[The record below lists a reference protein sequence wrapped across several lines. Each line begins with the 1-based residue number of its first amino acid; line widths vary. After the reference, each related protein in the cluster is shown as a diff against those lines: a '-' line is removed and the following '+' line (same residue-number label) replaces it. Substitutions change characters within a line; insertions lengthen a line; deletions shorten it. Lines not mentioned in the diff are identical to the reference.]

1 MLNKLI
7 IQKYTRPFFPRSIV
21 MKEQSMNELPLM
33 NENEGIVLFYPNVS
47 ENAIDEVAKVLR
59 SRWIGQ
65 GPKVAQFEKEFEAQF
80 LKDNTA
86 LAVGSGTDAL
96 HLAYILAGVEPGDEV
111 IVPVFTCTATN
122 IPFLYMGA
130 TIKFADVDPETLNIS
145 VEHVKQLVNE
155 KTKAIVCV
163 HYAGLPCDMDE
174 LMQIAK
180 EHNIPLIEDA
190 AHALGATYKGINI
203 GEITDF
209 SVFSF
214 QAIKHITTGD
224 GGMLTIK
231 NKDLVEKAKRIRWFG
246 IDRSAKQMGI
256 WENDIYEVGYKYQMN
271 DIAAALGIAALAD
284 FDKTLK
290 HRQLLFAEYEKQLTG
305 IEGIKL
311 IGTGVTDRVH
321 AAWLCTI
328 LAERRSDLMK
338 KLREFKIES
347 SQVHYRND
355 RYTVFGGRRSDLP
368 NMDKVEEKY
377 LVLPLHLKMEIK
389 DVQYICK
396 VIRSGW

>member
-1 MLNKLI
+1 
-7 IQKYTRPFFPRSIV
+7 
-21 MKEQSMNELPLM
+21 MKEKSMNELPLM
-33 NENEGIVLFYPNVS
+33 NENEGIVLFYPNMPI
-47 ENAIDEVAKVLR
+47 NAVEEVTKVLH

-65 GPKVAQFEKEFEAQF
+65 GPKVAQFEKEFEERF

-96 HLAYILAGVEPGDEV
+96 HLAYILADIGPGDEV
-111 IVPVFTCTATN
+111 VVPVFTCTATN

-130 TIKFADVDPETLNIS
+130 KIRFADVDPLTLNINI
-145 VEHVKQLVNE
+145 EHVRQLVNE

-180 EHNIPLIEDA
+180 AWNIPLIDDA
-190 AHALGATYKGINI
+190 AHALGATYKGQKI
-203 GEITDF
+203 GEMTEF
-209 SVFSF
+209 SIFSF

-246 IDRSAKQMGI
+246 IDRSAKQMGN
-256 WENDIYEVGYKYQMN
+256 WENDICEVGYKYQMN
-271 DIAAALGIAALAD
+271 DISAALGIAALAE
-284 FDKTLK
+284 FDKTIK
-290 HRQLLFAEYEKQLTG
+290 HRQLLFAEYERLLAG
-305 IEGIKL
+305 IDGVKL
-311 IGTGVTDRVH
+311 IGTGVTDREH

-328 LAERRSDLMK
+328 LVERRLDFMN
-338 KLREFKIES
+338 KLRSYKIES

-355 RYTVFGGRRSDLP
+355 RYTVFGGRQSDLP
-368 NMDKVEEKY
+368 NMDSVEDRY
-377 LVLPLHLKMEIK
+377 LVLPLHGKMKLEDIGYISQVIK
-389 DVQYICK
+389 
-396 VIRSGW
+396 SGW